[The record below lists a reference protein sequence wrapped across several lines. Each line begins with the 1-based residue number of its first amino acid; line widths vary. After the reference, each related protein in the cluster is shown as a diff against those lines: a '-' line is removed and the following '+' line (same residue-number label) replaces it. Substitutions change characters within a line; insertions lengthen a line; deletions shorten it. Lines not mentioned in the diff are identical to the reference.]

1 LLWKLKVSRTMVF
14 IIIMFL
20 YWLYFA
26 RWLTHSSLVI
36 CGMVLFP
43 NWRIGVD
50 EYFDF
55 VVILN
60 MLMIVFD

>member
-1 LLWKLKVSRTMVF
+1 MVF